1 VSDAE
6 WLQRLH
12 ECGLLRASFRR
23 DAGIAAL
30 RDYLRQRERLLDCAA
45 AHIQRMQK
53 ADADEPATARHAK
66 ARAGPRGHRHH
77 RRDWLAR
84 HPRHRGRRT

>member
-12 ECGLLRASFRR
+12 EYGLLRASFRR

-45 AHIQRMQK
+45 AHIQHMQK
-53 ADADEPATARHAK
+53 ALTQMNLQLHVTQRRVPDHVVTDIRAHA
-66 ARAGPRGHRHH
+66 
-77 RRDWLAR
+77 
-84 HPRHRGRRT
+84 